1 MSNATTTTDGTDLE
15 DLTDE
20 ELLERLAAC
29 DPEEIP
35 IAEDARRALGQDQD
49 EEESA

>member
-1 MSNATTTTDGTDLE
+1 MSNSHATADESDLS
-15 DLTDE
+15 DLSDE

-35 IAEDARRALGQDQD
+35 IAEDARRALGQA
-49 EEESA
+49 EVESS